1 MRIWRKKQRLF
12 RQLPTKT
19 IIASKFCNIKDKAGN
34 IPNVVYMFS
43 ACHKYVMAEV
53 GIRDFIR
60 HAV

>member
-19 IIASKFCNIKDKAGN
+19 IIASKYCNIKDKAGN
-34 IPNVVYMFS
+34 IPNVVYMFP